1 MSTKEF
7 CEAIAHSLR
16 RLADRIES
24 QQHVPCYIVPLG
36 TRVYDNDTGA
46 EIKKVMEVDGL
57 AGEVLV
63 AAEPVRAGVG
73 GNIVTE
79 TLRFQ
84 HVVAE
89 RDADGRIIRIKCSGR
104 QS

>member
-24 QQHVPCYIVPLG
+24 QQHTPCYIVPSG
-36 TRVYDNDTGA
+36 TRVYDTDTGA
-46 EIKKVMEVDGL
+46 EIKQVLEVDGL

-63 AAEPVRAGVG
+63 AADPVRADGG

-79 TLRFQ
+79 TLRFA

-89 RDADGRIIRIKCSGR
+89 RDADGRIVRINCSGR